1 MEYCVMSYRSTEKNF
16 QQRKDKI
23 MTEEYRN
30 SGNLFTPI
38 ETSIVRQ
45 GRVNV
50 DGVTKNMLI
59 VKSKDREGMEY
70 FNLYFESAKIYKTEK
85 KDDNSSDMDG
95 TINAV
100 IEGQVKPM
108 KFWLRRKTSEK
119 GTDYTN
125 VSLQPKQ
132 NMNGAT
138 PVKEMSLNDMD
149 ESPKNKNPLDD
160 EIPF

>member
-23 MTEEYRN
+23 MTEEYKN

-132 NMNGAT
+132 QMNGAT
-138 PVKEMSLNDMD
+138 PVKETSLNDMD
-149 ESPKNKNPLDD
+149 ESPKNKNPLND
-160 EIPF
+160 ELPF

>member
-1 MEYCVMSYRSTEKNF
+1 
-16 QQRKDKI
+16 

-70 FNLYFESAKIYKTEK
+70 LISISRVLKFTRLRK
-85 KDDNSSDMDG
+85 KMTRVLIWMELLTQSSM
-95 TINAV
+95 
-100 IEGQVKPM
+100 VK
-108 KFWLRRKTSEK
+108 
-119 GTDYTN
+119 
-125 VSLQPKQ
+125 
-132 NMNGAT
+132 
-138 PVKEMSLNDMD
+138 
-149 ESPKNKNPLDD
+149 
-160 EIPF
+160 